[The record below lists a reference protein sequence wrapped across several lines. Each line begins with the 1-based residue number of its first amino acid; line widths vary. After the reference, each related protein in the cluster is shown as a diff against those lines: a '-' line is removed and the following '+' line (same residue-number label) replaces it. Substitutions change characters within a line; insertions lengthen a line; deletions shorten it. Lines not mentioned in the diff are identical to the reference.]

1 MLLAYL
7 SLIICFQVAAFGQ
20 QPPSSIHFRAREL
33 DSLLQGYAFRAFIRP
48 RTGIVYDGAAPSNL
62 TGIRVAA
69 LRLRSGSL
77 RRRGLPG
84 FKEFD
89 IPAGVV
95 EQPYVERL
103 VLVYHD
109 LGNWSSLYYSLPGY
123 TFLAPV
129 LGLLAYDAA
138 DLSAVDL
145 PELDIRASGDPI
157 SVGFRSI
164 GPGPNF
170 TPTCVHFGLD
180 GNVVFDR
187 FVNGTCLVSNQGH
200 FSVVVQSTLPPAA
213 APGPSAA
220 GGGGGGG
227 GGRVAEGGEGNRR
240 RVWIIVGS
248 VVGSALFLVVLV
260 SVLGYVGK
268 YSRPKMIGRM
278 EEAAELGV
286 PLQMAS
292 VGPTKAPVAME
303 TRTRPVLENDFVP

>member
-20 QPPSSIHFRAREL
+20 QPPSSIHFPAREL
-33 DSLLQGYAFRAFIRP
+33 DSILQGYVFRAFIRP
-48 RTGIVYDGAAPSNL
+48 RTGIVYDGAAPSDL

-77 RRRGLPG
+77 RRRGFAR

-89 IPAGVV
+89 IPAGVI

-109 LGNWSSLYYSLPGY
+109 LGNWSSLYYPLPGY

-145 PELDIRASGDPI
+145 PELDIRASGNPI

-164 GPGPNF
+164 GPGPNLR
-170 TPTCVHFGLD
+170 PTCVHFGLD

-200 FSVVVQSTLPPAA
+200 FSVVVRSALAPAA
-213 APGPSAA
+213 APGPSAD
-220 GGGGGGG
+220 GGGGGM
-227 GGRVAEGGEGNRR
+227 AEGGEVNWK

-248 VVGSALFLVVLV
+248 VVGGALFLVVLV
-260 SVLGYVGK
+260 SLLCYVGK
-268 YSRPKMIGRM
+268 YSRRKTIGRM
-278 EEAAELGV
+278 EEAAEFGV
-286 PLQMAS
+286 PLPMAS

-303 TRTRPVLENDFVP
+303 TRTRPMLENEFVP